1 MANGPARLEG
11 DGADGRDPPSGRDPE
26 RPGES
31 GAATGSLLHVGR
43 IVKPHGLRGDVIVA
57 LTTNRDERV
66 APGSVLTDSD
76 GQRYA
81 VARSSSHQGRFIV
94 TFEGVSGIDAAQ
106 ELRDTDL
113 YAPPLLDPDALWVH
127 DLIGSVVEDTEGTE
141 LGTVVSVEANP
152 ASDLLVLEGGTLIPL
167 RFVVGTVPGERV
179 TVDVPDGLLDLV

>member
-1 MANGPARLEG
+1 M
-11 DGADGRDPPSGRDPE
+11 
-26 RPGES
+26 
-31 GAATGSLLHVGR
+31 
-43 IVKPHGLRGDVIVA
+43 
-57 LTTNRDERV
+57 
-66 APGSVLTDSD
+66 
-76 GQRYA
+76 
-81 VARSSSHQGRFIV
+81 
-94 TFEGVSGIDAAQ
+94 AQ

-113 YAPPLLDPDALWVH
+113 YAPPLLDPDALWIH